1 MATPAFMYKTSGSS
15 ICTMNLVPLS
25 GASGGYPPSATI
37 LIGANG
43 LANSVL
49 KGPSGAVQL
58 QGMQP
63 IVQTSYATDYNTTN
77 DTLGSRELC
86 SRLIMNNYTG
96 NGLTGGSN
104 FINNILADYPDAY
117 NNIYGNW
124 VNYNYCVQQ
133 LSIANSYETSQV
145 KYDESLITPIINE
158 VLCPTPTPNA
168 NGLTYVT
175 SGSGALVEGAYPN
188 SSITN
193 SFTASAT
200 SNNTLNSL
208 IYCRD
213 NLYSQESKFLSNT
226 PPIIGNG
233 VQFIKSSHTYN
244 IQGQQ

>member
-1 MATPAFMYKTSGSS
+1 M
-15 ICTMNLVPLS
+15 
-25 GASGGYPPSATI
+25 
-37 LIGANG
+37 
-43 LANSVL
+43 
-49 KGPSGAVQL
+49 
-58 QGMQP
+58 
-63 IVQTSYATDYNTTN
+63 
-77 DTLGSRELC
+77 
-86 SRLIMNNYTG
+86 
-96 NGLTGGSN
+96 
-104 FINNILADYPDAY
+104 
-117 NNIYGNW
+117 IYGNW

-158 VLCPTPTPNA
+158 VLFPTPTPNA

>member
-1 MATPAFMYKTSGSS
+1 MATPAFMYKTSGTS
-15 ICTMNLVPLS
+15 ICTMNLVPLI

-43 LANSVL
+43 LANTVL
-49 KGPSGAVQL
+49 KGPTDSIQL

-63 IVQTSYATDYNTTN
+63 IVQTAYAKNYNTTT

-104 FINNILADYPDAY
+104 FINNILADYPNAY
-117 NNIYGNW
+117 NKAYGSY
-124 VNYNYCVQQ
+124 YNYCVQQ
-133 LSIANSYETSQV
+133 ISIANSYETSQV
-145 KYDESLITPIINE
+145 PYDESQITPVIGE
-158 VLCPTPTPNA
+158 ALFPTPTPNA
-168 NGLTYVT
+168 NGLNYET
-175 SGSGALVEGAYPN
+175 SGSGSLVEGAYPN
-188 SSITN
+188 PSITN

-213 NLYSQESKFLSNT
+213 DLYSQESTFLSNT

-244 IQGQQ
+244 IQGQY